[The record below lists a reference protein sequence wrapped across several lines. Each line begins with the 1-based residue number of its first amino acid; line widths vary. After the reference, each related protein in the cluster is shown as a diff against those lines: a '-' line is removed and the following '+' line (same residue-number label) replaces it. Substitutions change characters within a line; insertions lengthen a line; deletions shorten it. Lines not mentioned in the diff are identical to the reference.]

1 VFRDSLKI
9 KIKKKMDC
17 CYSPKIL
24 TDKDSVTGQEEE
36 SMAVNRRS
44 ISVQYEGGLNRAY
57 SSGISRE

>member
-1 VFRDSLKI
+1 
-9 KIKKKMDC
+9 MDC

-57 SSGISRE
+57 SSGISREQ